1 MQSPKQHFERL
12 GAQTDVAAKS
22 TQSNEGQMFRATTRL
37 RWKRWVFAIVALFVC
52 LWLFAKAP
60 ADLLAQHA
68 PKERPIVLP
77 ATVPSGAGINLRQ
90 LVNDRRRNDGV
101 QLLGVA
107 GLTAVCEV
115 EGAVYSLVLGDGV
128 GDWRLTGLSARTAIF
143 ERFGEKRV
151 LRLPEME
158 TKMSGRGRSTGAF
171 GDSGTDQE
179 RARR

>member
-12 GAQTDVAAKS
+12 GAQTDVSAKS
-22 TQSNEGQMFRATTRL
+22 TQSHEGQMFRATTRV
-37 RWKRWVFAIVALFVC
+37 RWKRWVLCIGALGVSLWWFAR
-52 LWLFAKAP
+52 AP
-60 ADLLAQHA
+60 SDLLAQHA

-77 ATVPSGAGINLRQ
+77 STLPSGAGLNLRQ
-90 LVNDRRRNDGV
+90 LVNDRKRSDGV

-115 EGAVYSLVLGDGV
+115 DGAVYSLVLGDGV
-128 GDWRLTGLSARTAIF
+128 GDWKLTGLSLRTAIF

-158 TKMSGRGRSTGAF
+158 TKMSGRGRGTGSF
-171 GDSGTDQE
+171 GDSRTDQE
-179 RARR
+179 RAGR

>member
-22 TQSNEGQMFRATTRL
+22 TQSQEGQMFRATTRL
-37 RWKRWVFAIVALFVC
+37 RWKRWVVCIGALVVS
-52 LWLFAKAP
+52 LWWFAKAP
-60 ADLLAQHA
+60 SDLLAQHA
-68 PKERPIVLP
+68 PKERPVVVP
-77 ATVPSGAGINLRQ
+77 STVPSGVGVNLRQ
-90 LVNDRRRNDGV
+90 LVNDRRRGDGV
-101 QLLGVA
+101 RLLGVA

-115 EGAVYSLVLGDGV
+115 DGAVYSLVLGDDV
-128 GDWRLTGLSARTAIF
+128 GDWRLVGLSLKSAIV

-158 TKMSGRGRSTGAF
+158 AKVSSRGRSTGSF